1 MKSVPF
7 KIITITGLFLASLSF
22 IACKDTNKDVDT
34 TAMEESVE
42 VEMDITEDE
51 SESLVGN
58 MAWTGEYE
66 GTLPCADCEG
76 IETLVVLNDDNT
88 YVITEHY
95 LKGDDSMQS
104 EETGV
109 FEFDESDNTFT
120 LMPSK
125 ENDQGRNR
133 LYLLEENQLVALKQ
147 DGSKV
152 EGDIGSYYVLT
163 KL

>member
-1 MKSVPF
+1 MKSVRF
-7 KIITITGLFLASLSF
+7 KVITIVGLFLASLSF
-22 IACKDTNKDVDT
+22 IACKNTNKGVDT
-34 TAMEESVE
+34 TAMEESADL
-42 VEMDITEDE
+42 DITEE
-51 SESLVGN
+51 EAESLIGT

-95 LKGDDSMQS
+95 LKGDDSNQF

-109 FEFDESDNTFT
+109 FEFDETDNTFT
-120 LMPSK
+120 LIPSE
-125 ENDQGRNR
+125 ENDEGRNR
-133 LYLLEENQLVALKQ
+133 LYRLEENQLIALKQ

-152 EGDIGSYYVLT
+152 EGEIGDYYVLT